1 MDQNRWRGRFIYDKS
16 LDDYGQESKLLN
28 INEKGVHVR
37 RILCFLFMVIGVSL
51 FAQTTG
57 GYQSANNASAYSYTG
72 TMSGQEKLK
81 IYTHIWG
88 QVSKP
93 GLYIVPDDTDLMTL
107 LSLAG
112 GPKED
117 AKLTRVRIIRP
128 TSSGNKI
135 IWVNLKQYMDTG
147 DEKLIP
153 VMQPGDT
160 VILSGTVFYAFT
172 RVTDF
177 LSKVAIALSLYNT
190 VHSIN

>member
-1 MDQNRWRGRFIYDKS
+1 
-16 LDDYGQESKLLN
+16 
-28 INEKGVHVR
+28 
-37 RILCFLFMVIGVSL
+37 MVIGVSL